1 MSMKVTRRQFG
12 IGAIGAAA
20 IVSQVGLSK
29 PAKAK
34 VSLKVG
40 SAANDDYVGVKFTR
54 NWLETVKQRT
64 GGEVEGTVF
73 AGTLGGE
80 QSILQATALGTLD
93 VYQGAYTGLREF
105 DIFYLAS
112 LCRDYDQAMRVIN
125 GSIRPQLNKLIA
137 DRYKGHLIGVGRAGA
152 FGLYTKNKV
161 DSWAGFKGAKL
172 RAGQIEGVIEGL
184 KTLGANP
191 TPIPFN
197 EAYSAL
203 QQGVVDGQVTLS
215 SLVITQKY
223 YEVTKY
229 AYLNDFGL
237 GFDKM
242 VIAQRVWER
251 ISPAHQKIIM
261 DSFAEME
268 PTGYAKPVADAK
280 MSDAKRW
287 EEANGAGSV
296 VTLDPS
302 ELSRIMEP
310 TCKRLADEIF
320 GAGSWEKIK
329 NA

>member
-1 MSMKVTRRQFG
+1 MSIKVTRRQFG
-12 IGAIGAAA
+12 LGAIGAAA

-40 SAANDDYVGVKFTR
+40 SAANEEYVGVKFTKL
-54 NWLETVKQRT
+54 WLAEVSKRT
-64 GGEVEGTVF
+64 GGEIDGQVF

-93 VYQGAYTGLREF
+93 VYQGAYTGLRQF

-112 LCRDYDQAMRVIN
+112 LCRDYDQAVRVIN

-137 DRYKGHLIGVGRAGA
+137 DQYKGHLLGVGRAGA
-152 FGLYTKNKV
+152 FGLYTKDKI
-161 DSWAGFKGAKL
+161 DSWAGFKGRKL
-172 RAGQIEGVIEGL
+172 RAGQIEGVLEGL

-229 AYLNDFGL
+229 AYANDFGL
-237 GFDKM
+237 GFDKI
-242 VIAQRVWER
+242 VVANRVWEK
-251 ISPAHQKIIM
+251 ISPAHQKIM
-261 DSFAEME
+261 ADTFNEME
-268 PTGYAKPVADAK
+268 PTFYAKPVADAK
-280 MSDAKRW
+280 LSDAKRW
-287 EEANGAGSV
+287 EELNGPGSV
-296 VTLDPS
+296 ITLDNA
-302 ELSRIMEP
+302 ELARLMEP
-310 TCKRLADEIF
+310 TCKKLADEIF
-320 GAGSWEKIK
+320 GPGSWDKIK
-329 NA
+329 SA